1 MKARIQ
7 QWESGE
13 TLSLHRKDLKNSAF
27 RQSLYSDSS
36 LRRPTTR
43 DPRQKQPL
51 LPPHTGV
58 GARGSAADCQRGPG
72 QAGGEG
78 GGGSADFHGRR
89 LRMASTGSVLEASDV
104 LAAALEQMDG
114 IIAGE
119 WMGGWIDGIIAGE
132 WVDG

>member
-1 MKARIQ
+1 MVRTRIQ

-13 TLSLHRKDLKNSAF
+13 TLSLHRKDLKNRTF

-51 LPPHTGV
+51 LPPHTGE
-58 GARGSAADCQRGPG
+58 GSRGSADSQRGYNT
-72 QAGGEG
+72 GEG

-119 WMGGWIDGIIAGE
+119 
-132 WVDG
+132 